1 MRGAGV
7 EAVGAGGHRRPPA
20 EPQLAGLAP
29 GLVASHVGPGLGHE
43 EGRGRREVRPDRRA
57 GVALRGVL
65 LESGP
70 AQGAG
75 HVEVEPDPLDEDPGP
90 GALAEAKPAVGSQ
103 VQPPGL
109 VVRAEPLP
117 TGEARLHEAVEAVRA
132 PAEAPRR
139 ARLAEAPRLERERP
153 LPPGRAGGRGEVER
167 AAEHGRAEAV
177 ARVTPEDL
185 DRVGEAR
192 VEEPHHVGP
201 VGPVEGQAVAQHAE
215 SALDRVLL
223 EPRAPHVQL
232 GLVVAPEEALGD
244 DARHRPQRVG
254 ERDVGDALQVVR
266 VEQRRAAGNRLEP
279 ATGLVLGV
287 RGGLDE
293 DRLGEAQLGP
303 RRRRL
308 GRGGRR
314 SGKDRGKGQVNHENE
329 FHFHDLDREQRSC
342 HPGKRPRALRGRGTN
357 VLATRCHLT
366 KSGASRSGGA
376 PLARTHRMRRSLRP
390 AHSVRS
396 LAG

>member
-1 MRGAGV
+1 MEVVAAGVAPRKKRRRLEQRQRLLLRRREGVAQDARPVGAVGRTDGARDREGEGVVGAHVRGAGV
-7 EAVGAGGHRRPPA
+7 EAVGARGRRRPPA

-43 EGRGRREVRPDRRA
+43 EGRGRRGIRPDRRA
-57 GVALRGVL
+57 GVALPGVL
-65 LESGP
+65 LETGP
-70 AQGAG
+70 AQGPG

-90 GALAEAKPAVGSQ
+90 GALAEAQAAVGSQ
-103 VQPPGL
+103 LQPPGL
-109 VVRAEPLP
+109 VIRAEPLP
-117 TGEARLHEAVEAVRA
+117 TGEARLHEAVEALRA
-132 PAEAPRR
+132 PAETPRR

-177 ARVTPEDL
+177 ARVPPEDL

-192 VEEPHHVGP
+192 VEESHHVGP
-201 VGPVEGQAVAQHAE
+201 VGAVEGQAVAQHAE
-215 SALDRVLL
+215 AALDRVLL

-254 ERDVGDALQVVR
+254 ERDVGDALEVVR
-266 VEQRRAAGNRLEP
+266 VEQRRAAGDRLEP
-279 ATGLVLGV
+279 PAGLVLGV

-303 RRRRL
+303 GRCRL
-308 GRGGRR
+308 GERGGRGGRHP
-314 SGKDRGKGQVNHENE
+314 GEGHGNDENE
-329 FHFHDLDREQRSC
+329 FHFHERDR
-342 HPGKRPRALRGRGTN
+342 
-357 VLATRCHLT
+357 
-366 KSGASRSGGA
+366 
-376 PLARTHRMRRSLRP
+376 
-390 AHSVRS
+390 
-396 LAG
+396 